1 MLVGELMTRGVI
13 SVRADDRLAIAR
25 DSLRTNGVHHLLVMN
40 GEHVEGVLSMRDLAG
55 KADDTFVNDVMTRNV
70 ATIEAGASLR
80 KAASLMIRGTT
91 GCLPVTENGIVAGI
105 ITTTD
110 LMKVLNAEMTLS

>member
-1 MLVGELMTRGVI
+1 MLVGELMTRGVV

-25 DSLRTNGVHHLLVMN
+25 ASLRTHGVHHLLVMS
-40 GEHVEGVLSMRDLAG
+40 GEQVEGVLSMRDLAG
-55 KADDTFVNDVMTRNV
+55 KADDTLVDAVMTRNV